1 MNRFAAGVREV
12 PRTDERRVAD
22 DQIVSGTIRLELRKG
37 EIEGVRRIGGQLAS
51 FRPRLN
57 APCHGESAVRGV
69 FAMDIDRNNSI
80 VEESALPQRHVLSAP
95 LLLLTGTP

>member
-1 MNRFAAGVREV
+1 M
-12 PRTDERRVAD
+12 VAFRA
-22 DQIVSGTIRLELRKG
+22 RLD
-37 EIEGVRRIGGQLAS
+37 
-51 FRPRLN
+51 

>member
-1 MNRFAAGVREV
+1 M
-12 PRTDERRVAD
+12 VA
-22 DQIVSGTIRLELRKG
+22 
-37 EIEGVRRIGGQLAS
+37 

-57 APCHGESAVRGV
+57 APRHDESAVRGV